1 MLIVYDNQNDI
12 DIALILS
19 VTQYM
24 LMFIKKY
31 LNYMIRKKIKN
42 NLYYDDILTVAILIY
57 AADYCI
63 VFRFILTENVEN
75 YRRILVIFN
84 FIIIQIRS
92 VLNVNVIF
100 VTFRYCFRKKWFYIM
115 SVPAIYLLRSSLLI
129 IVVQLYEYMIQYYIF
144 VAMKAFWFLL
154 YRIIPKD
161 SERTKELMER
171 NMHRNGYLDIKLQQ
185 GEIDEFDS

>member
-185 GEIDEFDS
+185 DEIDEFDS